1 MHVQSNT
8 LLLGEVFENFQN
20 MCLEIYKLNPAKFFP
35 TTGLA
40 RKAALKTTKVK
51 LDLLVEVNMLLM
63 VQKGIRGEICHS
75 IYRFAKTNNK
85 YRKDYD
91 KNKGLSYIKY
101 WDLNNLY
108 RWAMAQKFPVNNF
121 EWFEETSQF
130 NEDFIKKTIIK
141 KK

>member
-1 MHVQSNT
+1 M
-8 LLLGEVFENFQN
+8 E
-20 MCLEIYKLNPAKFFP
+20 
-35 TTGLA
+35 
-40 RKAALKTTKVK
+40 
-51 LDLLVEVNMLLM
+51 LDLLIEVNILLM

-121 EWFEETSQF
+121 EWFEKTSQF